1 MAKKSKK
8 ELKKSVKASAKKRAA
23 AALPKPRSKPKPPKL
38 GGHVNLS
45 IQDVLDFVG
54 GDTETVIAV
63 SRKSLV
69 QTQMASVM
77 RSASEDLDSLEAAHN
92 L

>member
-1 MAKKSKK
+1 MATKSKK
-8 ELKKSVKASAKKRAA
+8 ELKKSVKASAKKRA

-45 IQDVLDFVG
+45 IRDILNFVDGDEDV
-54 GDTETVIAV
+54 VIAV

-69 QTQMASVM
+69 QTQLTKATKEAS
-77 RSASEDLDSLEAAHN
+77 AELDQLE
-92 L
+92 LELGL

>member
-8 ELKKSVKASAKKRAA
+8 ELKNSVKASAKKRAA
-23 AALPKPRSKPKPPKL
+23 AALPKSRSKPKNPKL

-45 IQDVLDFVG
+45 IQDILDFVG
-54 GDTETVIAV
+54 GDKETVIAV

-77 RSASEDLDSLEAAHN
+77 RSASEDLDSLEAAYD